1 MNISNINAIQKLLPP
16 ANILPEKKA
25 TPGPGGIENL
35 LQDIQQI
42 KSFQIQLKVQ
52 SIYDKA
58 GKASEDDYS
67 IYLQFPNISI
77 KELAT
82 SITQNLQTNDEK
94 AYNILM
100 WVKDN
105 IQYKTDIENYG
116 KMEYWALPTET
127 VKRGLADCEDQAFLI
142 HSLMLNA
149 GVPWERIKTYGGYVY
164 AGPGAPY
171 GGHGWTAYQRETDN
185 EWVVLDACYYP
196 SDLSINDRT
205 PLKED
210 RKYID
215 DFFYVNLLKTVDTTY
230 FNTLRMIGSRVNIT
244 A

>member
-1 MNISNINAIQKLLPP
+1 MNISNINAIQKLLPI
-16 ANILPEKKA
+16 ANILPEKTNK
-25 TPGPGGIENL
+25 PGPGGIENL
-35 LQDIQQI
+35 LQSIQQI

-58 GKASEDDYS
+58 GKASEEDYS
-67 IYLQFPNISI
+67 IYLQSPNTSI

-82 SITQNLQTNDEK
+82 SITQNIQSNDDK
-94 AYNILM
+94 AYSILM

-105 IQYKTDIENYG
+105 IQYKTDIENYS

-127 VKRGLADCEDQAFLI
+127 VKRNSGDCEDQAFLI

-149 GVPWERIKTYGGYVY
+149 DVPWERIKTYGGYVY

-171 GGHGWTAYQRETDN
+171 GGHGWTAYMRETDN

-196 SDLSINDRT
+196 SDLSIKDRT
-205 PLKED
+205 PLRED
-210 RKYID
+210 KKYID
-215 DFFYVNLLKTVDTTY
+215 DFFYVNLLKTVDTTS
-230 FNTLRMIGSRVNIT
+230 FNTLRMVGSKLNIFT
-244 A
+244 